1 MASSQVRLVDLEARP
16 LRDGKTESVTISKR
30 LQQMGPA
37 PLSFGQERQWFL
49 EQMKP
54 HSPPNIARAIRMI
67 GRLDMRL
74 VQQALNAIVARHE
87 ILRTTFGE
95 VNGHGVQLVNES
107 RPVSLSLID
116 LTSWAATER
125 EAEIEWLLNE
135 ESQRSF
141 NLSEDLLLRASLI
154 RMAPQDQV
162 LTLTAHR
169 IAFDHASLILFMDEF
184 AKLYDSLADGE
195 PRLPDLPVQYS
206 DFAQW
211 ERSPKNSLLF
221 DEQVSYWKDK
231 LRDLRISEL
240 PTDRQRPAVQTF
252 CGGRRTLKITD
263 PLYSELMMLGRRE
276 GVTIHVL
283 LLAVLKALIHFYTG
297 SDDIVVGTSCDVR
310 APELKTLIGCFT
322 GFLTLRTQVDR
333 EITGRDLLH
342 RVHRVVADAHAHGDV
357 PFPKVVEGLQPERDL
372 SRSPLFQVLF
382 STNEPSPE
390 TIKLSELTLIPL
402 ETDSRTAEFDLTLSV
417 RETEQGLVT
426 SWKYNTD
433 LFDDSTIARMMNH
446 YQGLLENLVADPGK
460 RLLDWTYLTA
470 EERHQIL
477 IEWNNT
483 QSEYPKDKC
492 IHQLFEAQ
500 VARTPDSIALIFDE
514 RRMTYRELNSR
525 ANQLAHYLRRFGVGP
540 EVRVGICVERSVEMI
555 VGIVGILKAGGAYVP
570 LDPAYPRERLA
581 FMLEDSQAQIILT
594 QQRLVADIDQHSPRM
609 ICLDTDWDQISQEMT
624 TDPKPASS
632 SDNLAYVIYTSGST
646 GKPKGVAIEHR
657 ATVAF
662 LNWAISVFSR
672 EKLNGVLAST
682 SICFDL
688 SVYEM
693 FAPLCCGGSMIVTE
707 SILHLPSLP
716 AVNEVT
722 LINTVPSIITE
733 LLRSQGIPRSVRT
746 INLAGEPLKTPL
758 VRQLYELDT
767 VKEVFDLYGPTE
779 DTTYSTFALRSAD
792 RATIGRPISNTEAYI
807 LDPRQQLVPI
817 GVPGELHL
825 GGAGLARGYLNRP
838 ELTAEKFIR
847 NPFSS
852 VPGARL
858 YRTGDLARYLPTG
871 EIEYLGRVDKQI
883 KIRGLRIELGEIEAV
898 ISENPA
904 VRENVVIAIEDEP
917 GDKRLVAY
925 VVLNQVPRTRAG
937 ELRGNLERKLPAYMV
952 PSAFVELDRL
962 PLTPNGKVDRKALP
976 RPERTELQRARFV
989 APRDEIESRLA
1000 QLWERVLGTAPVGV
1014 LDNFFELG
1022 GNSLVA
1028 ARMFSETTRLFGKN
1042 LPLATLF
1049 REGTI
1054 EHLAG
1059 LLRDNVDDEL
1069 KGRWS
1074 SLVSIQPGGS
1084 KHPFFCVHGVGG
1096 NVLTYRALAQ
1106 YLGPDQPLYGLQSA
1120 GLDGKQ
1126 TPHTTVEAM
1135 AAHYVEAICDL
1146 HPEGPYFLGGL
1157 SFGGIVA
1164 FEMARQLQKRG
1175 RKVACVALLDSP
1187 TEICGNGYKLRQKIA
1202 VHLDNLLRLSFKAR
1216 FKYLSQI
1223 AKTGKRK
1230 IKSRIWRIGY
1240 RWYEDTRDQLPP
1252 ALRNTKEINYQ
1263 AAREYVLQS
1272 YRGRVALFRATDR
1285 SALDREDELLGWD
1298 KFASEVDLYLVPGDH
1313 VNMVNEPN
1321 VRVLAEKLN
1330 QCLDRAA
1337 PPRSA
1342 VAPIAKRASALF
1354 FWVVISKVTS
1364 VLSATL
1370 TDTLLVA

>member
-1 MASSQVRLVDLEARP
+1 MASSQIRIVDLDGRP
-16 LRDGKTESVTISKR
+16 MGDDKSKSMTISKR

-54 HSPPNIARAIRMI
+54 NSPPNIARAIRMI
-67 GRLDMRL
+67 GRLDTRL
-74 VQQALNAIVARHE
+74 LQQTLDAIVARHE

-95 VNGHGVQLVNES
+95 VNGQGVQLVNES
-107 RPVSLSLID
+107 RPVSLSVLD
-116 LTSWAATER
+116 LTSWAAPER
-125 EAEIEWLLNE
+125 EAEIAWLLNE

-154 RMAPQDQV
+154 RMGPQDQV
-162 LTLTAHR
+162 LSLTAHR
-169 IAFDHASLILFMDEF
+169 IAFDNASLILFLDEF
-184 AKLYDSLADGE
+184 ARLYDSLADGE

-211 ERSPKNSLLF
+211 ERSPNISLLF
-221 DEQVSYWKDK
+221 EEQVSYWKDK
-231 LRDLRISEL
+231 LKDLRISEL
-240 PTDRQRPAVQTF
+240 PTDRPRPAVQTF
-252 CGGRRTLKITD
+252 CGGRRTSEIANS
-263 PLYSELMMLGRRE
+263 LYSDLRMVARRE
-276 GVTIHVL
+276 GVTVDLL
-283 LLAVLKALIHFYTG
+283 LLAVLNALIHFYTG
-297 SDDIVVGTSCDVR
+297 SEDIVVGTSCDVR
-310 APELKTLIGCFT
+310 LPELNTLIGCFT

-342 RVHRVVADAHAHGDV
+342 RVQRVMTDAHAHRDV
-357 PFPKVVEGLQPERDL
+357 PFAKVVEDLQPQRDL

-382 STNEPSPE
+382 SMNEPWPE
-390 TIKLSELTLIPL
+390 TIELSELTLIPL

-417 RETEQGLVT
+417 KETEQGLMT

-433 LFDDSTIARMMNH
+433 LFDDSTISRMMNH

-460 RLLDWTYLTA
+460 RILDWTYLTA

-483 QSEYPKDKC
+483 KSDYPKDKC

-500 VARTPDSIALIFDE
+500 VARTPDSIALTFDE
-514 RRMTYRELNSR
+514 RRLTYRELNSR
-525 ANQLAHYLRRFGVGP
+525 ANQLAHYLRTLGVGP

-570 LDPAYPRERLA
+570 LDPAYPRERLQ
-581 FMLEDSQAQIILT
+581 FMLEDSQAQILLT
-594 QQRLVADIDQHSPRM
+594 QQRLVADLSQHSLRI
-609 ICLDTDWDQISQEMT
+609 ICLDKDWDQISQEIT
-624 TDPKPASS
+624 SNPKPTSS
-632 SDNLAYVIYTSGST
+632 PENLAYVIYTSGST

-657 ATVAF
+657 ATAAF
-662 LNWAISVFSR
+662 LSWAISVFSP
-672 EKLNGVLAST
+672 EKLKGVLAST

-688 SVYEM
+688 SVYEI
-693 FAPLCCGGSMIVTE
+693 FAPLSCGGSMIVTE
-707 SILHLPSLP
+707 NILHLPSLP
-716 AVNEVT
+716 AANEVS
-722 LINTVPSIITE
+722 LINTVPSVITE
-733 LLRSQGIPRSVRT
+733 LLRSQGIPPSVRT
-746 INLAGEPLKTPL
+746 INLAGEPLKTAL

-767 VKEVFDLYGPTE
+767 VREVFDLYGPTE
-779 DTTYSTFALRSAD
+779 DTTYSTFALRSAE
-792 RATIGRPISNTEAYI
+792 RATIGRPISNTQAYI
-807 LDPRQQLVPI
+807 LDRRQHLVPI

-838 ELTAEKFIR
+838 ELTAEKFIQ
-847 NPFSS
+847 NPFSR
-852 VPGARL
+852 VPGAHL
-858 YRTGDLARYLPTG
+858 YRTGDLARYLPNG
-871 EIEYLGRVDKQI
+871 EIEYLGRIDNQI

-904 VRENVVIAIEDEP
+904 VRENVVIAREDQP

-925 VVLNQVPRTRAG
+925 VVLNQPISKTS
-937 ELRGNLERKLPAYMV
+937 ELRGSLERKLPAYMV

-962 PLTPNGKVDRKALP
+962 PLTPNGKIDRKALP
-976 RPERTELQRARFV
+976 PPDRTDLQRNRFV
-989 APRDEIESRLA
+989 EPRDEIESKLA
-1000 QLWERVLGTAPVGV
+1000 RLWERVLDTAPVGV
-1014 LDNFFELG
+1014 TDSFFELG
-1022 GNSLVA
+1022 GNSLLA
-1028 ARMFSETTRLFGKN
+1028 ARMFSETTREFGKN

-1054 EHLAG
+1054 EHLAT
-1059 LLRDNVDDEL
+1059 LLRHNEDDEL

-1074 SLVSIQPGGS
+1074 SLVSIQPAGS
-1084 KHPFFCVHGVGG
+1084 KQPFFCVHGVGG

-1135 AAHYVEAICDL
+1135 AAHYIEAICDL
-1146 HPEGPYFLGGL
+1146 QPEGPYLLGGL

-1187 TEICGNGYKLRQKIA
+1187 TEICATGYKLKQRMG
-1202 VHLDNLLRLSFKAR
+1202 VHFDNLLRLSFTAR

-1223 AKTGKRK
+1223 ARSGKRK

-1240 RWYEDTRDQLPP
+1240 KWYEDTRDHLPP

-1272 YRGRVALFRATDR
+1272 YRGRVALFRAIER

-1298 KFASEVDLYLVPGDH
+1298 KFASEVDLYCVPGDH
-1313 VNMVNEPN
+1313 VSMVNEPN
-1321 VRVLAEKLN
+1321 VRVLAEKLK
-1330 QCLDRAA
+1330 QCLDGAA
-1337 PPRSA
+1337 SPRTQVSRSRGA
-1342 VAPIAKRASALF
+1342 QALSLDAERTIQ
-1354 FWVVISKVTS
+1354 VS
-1364 VLSATL
+1364 
-1370 TDTLLVA
+1370 D